1 MRSGYL
7 SGIPNIAPQLIDKRT
22 WLVDVPLKPIG
33 IINGKRNLL
42 IYNFYAILHSILTG
56 RSGGYTVYAFVDG
69 SAHTYACRG
78 TYGGSALRLWTTAK
92 SVAFSKVNYG
102 LADAQTEFG
111 TSTVT
116 IDELSDRVR
125 VNISAVLPI
134 TGNSVILII
143 RFGTSSNYYA
153 PAIAGKD
160 IAFSVDQTITW
171 RLNFFEPLVRNLA
184 YIFFGLL
191 SDTDPTGI
199 LDLAGTSH
207 DVRTSAEGTSFAT
220 GVCKVHFGT
229 SNAPFSFDNYAITDP
244 IEVTPKVTA
253 IVDDGLKYILTIL
266 TSYVVP
272 ASDTDIYEIGIVRTL
287 YDTAGNTYDALLA
300 RIVLSTPITLHGGK
314 TNVVILRLLA
324 KE

>member
-7 SGIPNIAPQLIDKRT
+7 NGIPNITPQLIDKRT
-22 WLVDVPLKPIG
+22 WLLDVPITPIG
-33 IINGKRNLL
+33 MINDKRNLL
-42 IYNFYAILHSILTG
+42 LYNFYAMLYAILSGTG
-56 RSGGYTVYAFVDG
+56 HAVYSLVHGDK
-69 SAHTYACRG
+69 Y
-78 TYGGSALRLWTTAK
+78 TYGSGSSYRGVAIYEWTTAK
-92 SVAFSKVNYG
+92 SIVFSKVVLGSYDDNIN
-102 LADAQTEFG
+102 FG
-111 TSTVT
+111 IPTVT
-116 IDELSDRVR
+116 IEELSDRIR
-125 VNISAVLPI
+125 VNVSGVATIS
-134 TGNSVILII
+134 GNSLAIGTSI
-143 RFGTSSNYYA
+143 GTSSNYYVI
-153 PAIAGKD
+153 AIAGKD
-160 IAFSVDQTITW
+160 ITYSVDQTITW
-171 RLNFFEPLVRNLA
+171 RLNFFEPLLRNLA

-199 LDLAGTSH
+199 LDLTGTSH
-207 DVRTSAEGTSFAT
+207 DVRTSVDGAKFAT
-220 GVCKVHFGT
+220 DVCKIHFGT
-229 SNAPFSFDNYAITDP
+229 SNAPFSFDNYAIVDP